1 MNSLITW
8 ALSLDWISWNLDGS
22 QHCLFVVSQ
31 NQLFSCGNIEMDSV
45 PVLLQ
50 GGVGG
55 KSKSMCLQLIGQW
68 VPK

>member
-31 NQLFSCGNIEMDSV
+31 NQLFSCGNIEMKWGCVSAV
-45 PVLLQ
+45 VGW
-50 GGVGG
+50 GG
-55 KSKSMCLQLIGQW
+55 W
-68 VPK
+68 